1 MNYNE
6 LKFLATEK
14 GYTIESFAH
23 EIGISPAGL
32 KKGIDSCKL
41 GMDYIIK
48 ICNVLSIT
56 PNKFFGW
63 ENDTQVIGNGIFASH
78 VSGGNTQNSNEAIL
92 ALKDELKAQRAIIKE
107 KDKQINRL
115 LTIIERNKLK

>member
-6 LKFLATEK
+6 LKFITTEK
-14 GYTIESFAH
+14 GYTMESLAK
-23 EIGISPAGL
+23 EVKISSAGL
-32 KKGIDSCKL
+32 KKGIDTCKL

-48 ICNVLSIT
+48 ICNALSIT

-63 ENDTQVIGNGIFASH
+63 EESKPSGSGNFASNI
-78 VSGGNTQNSNEAIL
+78 SGGNTQNSNEAIV
-92 ALKDELKAQRAIIKE
+92 ALKDELKEQRAIIKE